1 MKKLPAVHP
10 DDMMKVMEELTK
22 ELSSTLQLISNDDQ
36 KEADK
41 VFLGTLYR
49 LTLGIFD
56 WLPPEQQSEILT
68 ACGTWFDIGLLMGRS
83 PMKLVDILRR
93 VKPRLVD
100 TEIPDWASKQPP
112 VE

>member
-1 MKKLPAVHP
+1 MQRLSAIHP
-10 DDMMKVMEELTK
+10 DDLTMVMNKLTDELQPVLRSASDP
-22 ELSSTLQLISNDDQ
+22 EL
-36 KEADK
+36 KEAEK

-68 ACGTWFDIGLLMGRS
+68 ACGTWFDIGFLMGRS

>member
-1 MKKLPAVHP
+1 
-10 DDMMKVMEELTK
+10 MMKVMEELTK
-22 ELSSTLQLISNDDQ
+22 ELSSTLQLIINDDH

-93 VKPRLVD
+93 VKPSLVD